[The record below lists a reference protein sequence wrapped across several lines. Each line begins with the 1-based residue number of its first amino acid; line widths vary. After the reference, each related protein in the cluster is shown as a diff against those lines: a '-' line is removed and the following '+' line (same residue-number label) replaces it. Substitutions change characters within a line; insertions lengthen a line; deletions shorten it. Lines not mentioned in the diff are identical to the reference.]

1 MSLSFPFRRLGRILA
16 RRGRRDSSGLQ
27 NARACIQIHGGMG
40 YTWEVPAH
48 YHYKRAWVLQSL
60 FGDGEEQALRT
71 GDGFDASP

>member
-48 YHYKRAWVLQSL
+48 YYYKRTWVLESVFGTIEEHSGCMGEIVERSL
-60 FGDGEEQALRT
+60 
-71 GDGFDASP
+71 